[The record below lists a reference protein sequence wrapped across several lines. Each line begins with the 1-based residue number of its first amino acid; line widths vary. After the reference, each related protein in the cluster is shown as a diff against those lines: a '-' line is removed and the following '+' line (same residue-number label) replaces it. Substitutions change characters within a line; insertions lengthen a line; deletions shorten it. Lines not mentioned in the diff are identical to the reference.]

1 VAEKRKISKVR
12 VRAKV
17 ADENTLK
24 NHLHPFSGFDIYSC
38 QTNGHWAITYTH
50 YRSVARAETALK
62 QYKLLQY

>member
-1 VAEKRKISKVR
+1 MFKKLWLKKRKISKVR

-17 ADENTLK
+17 ADENTPK

-50 YRSVARAETALK
+50 YDIVTRSTATA
-62 QYKLLQY
+62 QEA